1 MKLLSIQWGTNSTAA
16 LLVDGEIV
24 ACVSQERFSRIK
36 NDESYPRH
44 AIEAVLEIGGLD
56 ATDLDAVVFAD
67 FTFCARELLI
77 PKSQWSVHDRLREQT
92 HFWKPKLLKGEDVSY
107 LDVFRDKLDFEQ
119 DGGDWKQLAS
129 RLSSDGLNV
138 DDSVG
143 QDFRR
148 QAVFAHLGIDFRKI
162 HFVNHH

>member
-1 MKLLSIQWGTNSTAA
+1 MRPSEDMKLLSIQWGTNSTAA
-16 LLVDGEIV
+16 LLVDGEII

-36 NDESYPRH
+36 NDARYPRH

-56 ATDLDAVVFAD
+56 ASDLDGVVFAD
-67 FTFCARELLI
+67 FTFDAREVLVH
-77 PKSQWSVHDRLREQT
+77 KFEWSVHDRLREQT

-129 RLSSDGLNV
+129 RLSSDGLHV
-138 DDSVG
+138 PGLPAPSRLRTFG
-143 QDFRR
+143 
-148 QAVFAHLGIDFRKI
+148 H
-162 HFVNHH
+162 